1 MYILVTGL
9 NHRTAPVEIRE
20 RLAFG
25 EPVPQNIYDRLTCRD
40 ELHGVLVLSTCN
52 RTEVYA
58 TVKDIEQGVGVLEEF
73 MASSSGLEIDE
84 LRPYL
89 YQPNCYEAIGHLFR
103 VAAGLG
109 SMVLGETQILGQV
122 KDAYNHAI
130 EMGAS
135 DGILNTLFQKA
146 LHAGKRV
153 RTETGLDRHAVS
165 VSYVAVEL
173 ARNIFGILE
182 DKTVLVIGAGE
193 MSELT
198 ARYLVDNGVST
209 VMVSNRSYER
219 AVSLA
224 ERVDGTA
231 ISFAD
236 LPGWLSR
243 ADIIISCTA
252 ATHYVVRYEA
262 VEEALR
268 KRQGRNLFIIDIAVP
283 RDVDPRIGEIE
294 GIYLYDIDDLENV
307 IDANLMERKKAARQA
322 QKILLE
328 ELQEFEEWLNT
339 LYVIPVVKALKQKGE
354 EIKQREVTRALNR
367 LGNTSLRQEKI
378 IGSLASSI
386 VNQLLHFPVVN
397 LKEMALTSNG
407 HLYAEVTR
415 NLFALEVESN
425 DEENQSYDK
434 KVKGGN
440 QGK

>member
-1 MYILVTGL
+1 M
-9 NHRTAPVEIRE
+9 
-20 RLAFG
+20 
-25 EPVPQNIYDRLTCRD
+25 
-40 ELHGVLVLSTCN
+40 LSTCN

-58 TVKDIEQGVGVLEEF
+58 TVKDIEQGISVLEEF

-103 VAAGLG
+103 VAAGLD

-209 VMVSNRSYER
+209 VMVSTVPMSGPFPWRS
-219 AVSLA
+219 ASMVLLLVS
-224 ERVDGTA
+224 RTSRDG
-231 ISFAD
+231 S
-236 LPGWLSR
+236 PGQIL
-243 ADIIISCTA
+243 
-252 ATHYVVRYEA
+252 
-262 VEEALR
+262 L
-268 KRQGRNLFIIDIAVP
+268 L
-283 RDVDPRIGEIE
+283 
-294 GIYLYDIDDLENV
+294 
-307 IDANLMERKKAARQA
+307 AARLPP
-322 QKILLE
+322 IM
-328 ELQEFEEWLNT
+328 
-339 LYVIPVVKALKQKGE
+339 
-354 EIKQREVTRALNR
+354 
-367 LGNTSLRQEKI
+367 
-378 IGSLASSI
+378 SSGM
-386 VNQLLHFPVVN
+386 
-397 LKEMALTSNG
+397 K
-407 HLYAEVTR
+407 R
-415 NLFALEVESN
+415 
-425 DEENQSYDK
+425 
-434 KVKGGN
+434 
-440 QGK
+440 